1 MRSRYLPARNGST
14 ENNIKKSEDYSKI
27 QTWFTNTK
35 QILHNLIRFCNFRFC
50 SFFYFASIILRL
62 FRIHWSPRSG
72 MVSTADQQISVL
84 WALTISFTIPVIVVS
99 LVFCYC
105 NIFLMISTSNEI
117 ECFGFPALI
126 LDLHKMPQTLD
137 LRLYFRVRYSRGNL
151 WVRKSILSRENK
163 PRES

>member
-1 MRSRYLPARNGST
+1 MITPLRNLRFPKKCYKAMRSRYLPARNGST
-14 ENNIKKSEDYSKI
+14 ENIKKSEDYSKI

-84 WALTISFTIPVIVVS
+84 WALTISFTMPVIVVS

-105 NIFLMISTSNEI
+105 NRFLMISTSNQI
-117 ECFGFPALI
+117 ECFWFPCSNSWS
-126 LDLHKMPQTLD
+126 PQNVSN
-137 LRLYFRVRYSRGNL
+137 FRFASL
-151 WVRKSILSRENK
+151 L
-163 PRES
+163 